1 MVRDSHGKI
10 LRSVA
15 CFLLAALLI
24 AAWERATCAPT
35 GSVTYKDKLGRSVTV
50 PLPVRRAVFLI
61 SYDLV
66 PVLGTWDRVVGV
78 ARWAYDNDV
87 VRQSNPAYP
96 FSTVSRKW
104 HGREHGGPP
113 QAEA

>member
-1 MVRDSHGKI
+1 MVRDRHGKI

-15 CFLLAALLI
+15 CCRLLAALLI
-24 AAWERATCAPT
+24 AAWGRATCAPT

-66 PVLGTWDRVVGV
+66 PVLGAWDRVAGVGEV
-78 ARWAYDNDV
+78 
-87 VRQSNPAYP
+87 
-96 FSTVSRKW
+96 
-104 HGREHGGPP
+104 GL
-113 QAEA
+113 